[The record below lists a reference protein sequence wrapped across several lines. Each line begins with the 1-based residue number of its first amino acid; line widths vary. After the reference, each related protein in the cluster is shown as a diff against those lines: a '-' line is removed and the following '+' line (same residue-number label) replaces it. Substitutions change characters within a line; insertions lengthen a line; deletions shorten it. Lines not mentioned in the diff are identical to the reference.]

1 MQEDRK
7 CPYCGTINRGLDL
20 KESNGL
26 YICSKCEALIDTKAD
41 YLKDKKMVEKKFE
54 KK

>member
-7 CPYCGTINRGLDL
+7 CPHCGTINRGLDL

-26 YICSKCEALIDTKAD
+26 YVCSKCEALVDTK
-41 YLKDKKMVEKKFE
+41 KERSEEEKRNSAN
-54 KK
+54 